1 MKNQTVFRHI
11 LSELEAGRPAV
22 LIVIA
27 ETKGS
32 SAGKAGF
39 KCAAGKDKVVG
50 TIGGGTAEH
59 RLVKEAKEILSIG
72 ERIQRLRIMAHNP
85 KSKAEKSG
93 MICSGQQSTILC
105 KIDQED
111 TETIRAILRAEEL
124 KDKPGIMNISENKIE
139 FLKNR
144 KQKRRIIFRQ
154 DSEEQY
160 LYSEQ
165 IGLPDTLY
173 IIGGGHVG
181 AAVADIFSK
190 LNFYI
195 KIFDHRKELKI
206 FQDITTAH
214 EKTVIEYKSLWQHL
228 QPDESKYILIMT
240 ADHASDQVALGQAV
254 KSNARYIGMLGS
266 KAKIAAIFKNLEA
279 KGIKRE
285 LLEKI
290 NTPAGMPI
298 ASNTP
303 YEIAVSIAAKIIDI
317 RNTEPE
323 L

>member
-1 MKNQTVFRHI
+1 MKDQNVFRHI
-11 LSELEAGRPAV
+11 LYELEAGRPAV

-39 KCAAGKDKVVG
+39 KCVVGKDRVSG

-59 RLVKEAKEILSIG
+59 ILIQEAKEVLSIG
-72 ERIQRLRIMAHNP
+72 ERFQKLRTMVHNP

-105 KIDQED
+105 KLEPED
-111 TETIRAILRAEEL
+111 AKTIRALTAASEL
-124 KDKPGIMNISENKIE
+124 KEKPGILNISEKKIE
-139 FLKNR
+139 FIKNQKQKNR
-144 KQKRRIIFRQ
+144 INFRQ
-154 DSEEQY
+154 ESGEQY

-173 IIGGGHVG
+173 IVGGGHVG

-190 LNFYI
+190 LDFYI
-195 KIFDHRKELKI
+195 KVFDHRKELKI
-206 FQDITTAH
+206 FQDIKSAH
-214 EKTVIEYKSLWQHL
+214 EKTVIEYKAFSQHL
-228 QPDESKYILIMT
+228 QPDENKYILIMT
-240 ADHASDQVALGQAV
+240 ADHASDQNVLEQAV

-266 KAKIAAIFKNLEA
+266 RAKISAIFRNLEA

-285 LLEKI
+285 RLEKV
-290 NTPAGMPI
+290 NTPAGLPI

-303 YEIAVSIAAKIIDI
+303 YEIAVSIAAKIIDL